1 MNQKEILITEI
12 LIEAGAN
19 ISHSGFVAIR
29 DAVILVDADNS
40 ISQTKIYKVLADRY
54 ECAPMAIERR
64 IRHAVSQVNKDKA
77 NKLFNN
83 GFDGKNGNFIRLVH
97 YEMERRLYNRSNDI
111 WGELANGNYGK

>member
-1 MNQKEILITEI
+1 MNQKEMLITEI
-12 LIEAGAN
+12 LIDVGVN
-19 ISHSGFVAIR
+19 ISHSGFIAIR
-29 DAVILVDADNS
+29 DSVLLVDADNS

-54 ECAPMAIERR
+54 ECAPSAIERR

-77 NKLFNN
+77 SKRFNN

-111 WGELANGNYGK
+111 WGELANGNDGR

>member
-19 ISHSGFVAIR
+19 ISHSGFIAIR
-29 DAVILVDADNS
+29 DAVILVDTDNS
-40 ISQTKIYKVLADRY
+40 IPQTKIYKVLADRY

-83 GFDGKNGNFIRLVH
+83 GFDGKNANFIRLVH
-97 YEMERRLYNRSNDI
+97 YEMERRLYNSSNDI
-111 WGELANGNYGK
+111 WGELSNGNDGK